1 MKRSSILCT
10 FLCIPLFFMAQ
21 TYEREIYQLERELE
35 EVRAKESL
43 ILGELEEVKLKKLR
57 VDLYAN
63 GLPAREIGEEVVHH
77 SAMSLV
83 YSEEHE
89 QAKWVAH
96 VITPDIIT
104 GDVNRSNDF
113 RPDPKVST
121 GTTVEEDYFLK
132 YLQDDSTYTYDGYG
146 FDRGHLAPSADFRW
160 SAQALS
166 ESYFYSN
173 MSPQRPEFN
182 RGRWAELESMLRAY
196 VYQHKTTQLYVVS
209 GPVLK
214 PDLPKSE
221 RSINKVSI
229 PEQYFKVV
237 LDLDQQKTVGFLM
250 PNKECSYPIESYLV
264 SVNEIEDLTG
274 LDFFPSLDDFIED
287 KLEAQK
293 HPEIWLPPSELD
305 DVLPIF
311 APSLPPAHFNTVQ
324 AKRFQGSGRKVN
336 ICGTVVSTKLS
347 KKGNVFLNLDKKFPN
362 QIFSI
367 TIWKDNVPNFS
378 YQPQVEL
385 MSKRICVNGLVRD
398 FNGVATMNVEQE
410 EQIASFEEIEVKKK

>member
-1 MKRSSILCT
+1 MRRSSILCT
-10 FLCIPLFFMAQ
+10 FLCIPLFFFAQ

-35 EVRAKESL
+35 EVKAKESL
-43 ILGELEEVKLKKLR
+43 ILGELEVVKLKKLR
-57 VDLYAN
+57 ADLYAN

-113 RPDPKVST
+113 RPDPKVLT

-132 YLQDDSTYTYDGYG
+132 YLQDDSTYMYDGYG

-160 SAQALS
+160 SEKALS

-173 MSPQRPEFN
+173 MSPQRPAFN

-274 LDFFPSLDDFIED
+274 LDFFPALDDFIED

-293 HPEIWLPPSELD
+293 YPEIWLPPSELD

-311 APSLPPAHFNTVQ
+311 APSLPPDHFNTVQ
-324 AKRFQGSGRKVN
+324 AKRFQASGRKVN

-410 EQIASFEEIEVKKK
+410 EQIVSFEEIEAKNK